1 MSQALVATEQ
11 QYKIDF
17 TDEQKKVIRN
27 QFFPPAATDSDMI
40 YCMEVARSVG
50 LNPILKEIYFVERKQ
65 KVNGNWITRV
75 EPMPGRNAWY
85 KVAHLSGKFG
95 GIESETH
102 IESVP
107 FFENGRWA
115 EKPDLVATATV
126 YRTDTDKPFTVKVA
140 YHEYVQRTSKGEI
153 TSFWKNK
160 PETMLKKVAEVQALR
175 KAFSITGLYDEAEVG
190 EEIVVEAA
198 SNDDRLKNID
208 DVISGKA
215 EPSPERP
222 KEPDTFNDNSITFD
236 EEGKPVFERESAPA
250 VNPTPDPNATPDPS
264 HDVEKEEAPKVP
276 KRMPLKISKHYPA
289 LLAAGVKQKE
299 LKDFVVR
306 VGLLDM
312 DDLKL
317 AGWFETENLIAWVN
331 WFHGVGPHPKE
342 VSEQN
347 YSEAEIE
354 EPMTEAE
361 REAEEVFAPK
371 PQAPTPQQTPEPTMP
386 RQRGAAGID
395 GISAAVVAH
404 YGTLINAGLA
414 REDCAAFVRWAGL
427 TAENVDEFISDPGGV
442 AGLIEQ
448 FKSEVGYAS

>member
-1 MSQALVATEQ
+1 MSQNALVATEQ

-65 KVNGNWITRV
+65 NVNGRWVTRV

-102 IESVP
+102 IENVP
-107 FFENGRWA
+107 FFENGRWV

-190 EEIVVEAA
+190 EEIVVEPA
-198 SNDDRLKNID
+198 SNDDRLKSID
-208 DVISGKA
+208 DVISGKGKFPA
-215 EPSPERP
+215 SDYG
-222 KEPDTFNDNSITFD
+222 KMKLDGG
-236 EEGKPVFERESAPA
+236 GKPVRDGDVAPTTD
-250 VNPTPDPNATPDPS
+250 NTPNQSNATG
-264 HDVEKEEAPKVP
+264 EKEAPKVP

-312 DDLKL
+312 EDSEL
-317 AGWFETENLIAWVN
+317 ATWFETENLTAWAD
-331 WFHGVGPHPKE
+331 WFHGVGPHPREADKGLLT
-342 VSEQN
+342 

-371 PQAPTPQQTPEPTMP
+371 PQAPTPRPTPEPTMP
-386 RQRGAAGID
+386 KQRAAAGGD

-414 REDCAAFVRWAGL
+414 PEDCAAFVRWGGI
-427 TAENVDEFISDPGGV
+427 TAENIEEFISDPGGV

-448 FKSEVGYAS
+448 FKSEAGYAS